1 MENGKI
7 ESFLYQAHQK
17 GNVRASQL
25 IVRKRFGIDT
35 IGKYF
40 GLYTSETK
48 LVKKKLQADFTIDT
62 QLMNPER
69 LSDFIIRKT
78 VVPLPKD
85 AKFPFAVIN
94 GSETMMFWTSDETY
108 REQWVNAFRSLKS
121 AD

>member
-1 MENGKI
+1 MENGRI

-25 IVRKRFGIDT
+25 IVQKRFGIDT

-62 QLMNPER
+62 
-69 LSDFIIRKT
+69 
-78 VVPLPKD
+78 
-85 AKFPFAVIN
+85 
-94 GSETMMFWTSDETY
+94 
-108 REQWVNAFRSLKS
+108 
-121 AD
+121 